1 MKTVY
6 NFNALGQLS
15 ELSHFKQDEVIDKFV
30 YGYDVMGNK
39 SIITKQ
45 RQGLEADNGAYT
57 YSYDPLNRLT
67 EVTKDGNPLRNY
79 SYDNF
84 GNRTKLVEN
93 GVETHYTYNSL
104 NQLISSTDG
113 NSYLYDLRGNLTQ
126 IMKNGNVINSYE
138 FNPMN
143 RLEKAINHE
152 SKLSNVYKYN
162 GLNKRVGNQIG
173 DLDLNPTKQIN
184 DVLDLTR
191 DYHNLL
197 QRNGDGVTT
206 SYTYDFG
213 LLSADNN
220 SYLLDELGSPMRF
233 EEERFM
239 ILFIA

>member
-15 ELSHFKQDEVIDKFV
+15 ELSHFKQDQILDKYM
-30 YGYDVMGNK
+30 YGYDVLGNK
-39 SIITKQ
+39 TSIEKMRTA
-45 RQGLEADNGAYT
+45 LDVDHGAYT
-57 YSYDPLNRLT
+57 YAYDQLNRLT
-67 EVTKDGNPLRNY
+67 EVMKDGTPLRNY

-84 GNRTKLVEN
+84 GNRLSMVEN
-93 GVETHYTYNSL
+93 GVETHYTYNSI

-113 NSYLYDLRGNLTQ
+113 KSYSYDQRGNLTQ

-143 RLEKAINHE
+143 RLEKAINYE

-197 QRNGDGVTT
+197 QRYEDGVTT

-220 SYLLDELGSPMRF
+220 PYLLDELGSPMRF

>member
-1 MKTVY
+1 MRTQY
-6 NFNALGQLS
+6 QFNELGQLS
-15 ELSHFKQDEVIDKFV
+15 ELVHFKQDEVSDKYM
-30 YGYDVMGNK
+30 YGYDVLGNK
-39 SIITKQ
+39 TSIEKMRT
-45 RQGLEADNGAYT
+45 GLDVDHGAYT
-57 YSYDPLNRLT
+57 YAYDPLNRLT
-67 EVTKDGNPLRNY
+67 EVTRDGTPLRNY
-79 SYDNF
+79 EYDNF
-84 GNRTKLVEN
+84 GNRTSMVEH
-93 GVETHYTYNSL
+93 GVETHYIYNRL

-113 NSYLYDLRGNLTQ
+113 KSYSYDQRGNLTQ
-126 IMKNGNVINSYE
+126 IMKNGSVINEYE

-173 DLDLNPTKQIN
+173 DLDLNPTKQID